1 MTSTRQGS
9 SKRWWLIPL
18 ILIVVVGLLLIAWL
32 WALPYYIE
40 QRLETTF
47 SSITGRETTIESVAI
62 DNPFTL
68 ELTLENVRVAGQE
81 QTPVLSSER
90 ITADVAWRSLWSP
103 GWRLEKLGI
112 QSPRLQLIWQED
124 ANWNLV
130 EMFAGGGSNKD
141 NNQEPTPILIE
152 HITAIDGR
160 LDWINRRIDEPITLS
175 FKQVSLDAK
184 GYDNTSDAPFSLQSE
199 SRLNGADLS
208 AKGKM
213 GFSPWR
219 VDVDMTAEKLPLTT
233 LSGYLDKLV
242 SAQTQGGTL
251 ATQARMQAG
260 EATDAGVRISG
271 DTDLRDVVMLEPNGE
286 QQIARVTHVD
296 IDGFL
301 FELDRPRLEAD
312 RITLKEPWSKVVI
325 NEQMGTNLSAWTPP
339 GAPNQKKPEQKDNGQ
354 KNKEQKDAKP
364 KSSSS
369 RRYAL
374 DELVIVKGA
383 MAFADRHLSQPFE
396 IDFSALEGK
405 WKGLS
410 SSQQDGGKLA
420 LKGQVSDGSP
430 LNIQGAYDPLSD
442 PWQGRFNM
450 HFERM
455 ALATFAPYLR
465 RFAGYEIEQGEVT
478 LDLDYRLEDGRL
490 DTDNQLMLRRIR
502 LGEQVDDSATDLP
515 VKTLIGVLRNDDGT
529 IELEIPITIPL
540 DKSGSIEFGDIAGQA
555 IRKALQN
562 LISSPIETLGEV
574 IEGGSGDGSNGE
586 SDASESDNSRNENSH
601 NGNESNEGQERED
614 GSNTGNRSAED
625 ETQRDS
631 QGLYRKLQTPS

>member
-1 MTSTRQGS
+1 MTTTRQGS
-9 SKRWWLIPL
+9 SRRWWLIPL

-40 QRLETTF
+40 QRLESTF
-47 SSITGRETTIESVAI
+47 SSVTGRETTIEKVAI

-81 QTPVLSSER
+81 QTPVLSSDK
-90 ITADVAWRSLWSP
+90 IMADVQWRSLWSP
-103 GWRLEKLGI
+103 GWRLTHLDL

-124 ANWNLV
+124 GNWNLV
-130 EMFAGGGSNKD
+130 EMFAGSDSSKAKD
-141 NNQEPTPILIE
+141 QQPTPILIE
-152 HITAIDGR
+152 RITADNGR
-160 LDWINRRIDEPITLS
+160 LDWINRRPEEPITLS
-175 FKQVSLDAK
+175 FEQVSLDAED
-184 GYDNTSDAPFSLQSE
+184 YDNTSDAPFSLQSQ
-199 SRLNGADLS
+199 SRLEGADLS

-219 VDVDMTAEKLPLTT
+219 VDVDMSAEKLPLTA
-233 LSGYLDKLV
+233 LSGYLDNIV
-242 SAQTQGGTL
+242 SAQTQGGTMN
-251 ATQARMQAG
+251 TQARMQAG

-271 DTDLRDVVMLEPNGE
+271 DTDLRDVVMLEPDSD
-286 QQIARVTHVD
+286 QQIARITHAD

-312 RITLKEPWSKVVI
+312 RITLNEPWSKVVI

-339 GAPNQKKPEQKDNGQ
+339 DIQNQKGSEQEKPEQNET
-354 KNKEQKDAKP
+354 EQ

-369 RRYAL
+369 MRYAL
-374 DELVIVKGA
+374 DELLVEKGA
-383 MAFADRHLSQPFE
+383 MSFADRHLSEPFE
-396 IDFSALEGK
+396 IDFSALEGN

-410 SSQQDGGKLA
+410 SSQSGGGELS

-430 LNIQGAYDPLSD
+430 LSIQGTYDPLSD
-442 PWQGRFNM
+442 PWQGDFEM
-450 HFERM
+450 HFEQMR
-455 ALATFAPYLR
+455 LATFAPYLR

-490 DTDNQLMLRRIR
+490 KTDNQLMLRRIR
-502 LGEQVDDSATDLP
+502 LGEQVDASATDLP

-574 IEGGSGDGSNGE
+574 IEGGSGDSSNGE
-586 SDASESDNSRNENSH
+586 SDASESNNSRNENSH
-601 NGNESNEGQERED
+601 NGNEGNEGQQRED
-614 GSNTGNRSAED
+614 GSDTENRSAED